1 MLIRNFICCSHC
13 HVPHQ
18 LDLPFQPLPNN
29 SNSRGSIQ
37 DHAVSSSVVLTTYKA
52 TYDNHGPVKT
62 LTRHREAYRKVA
74 DGLLHPLCCHHPLPP
89 EDMPQ
94 LLLSLHFL
102 EPKQEIFYYFQLGI
116 SRRLSRYD
124 TIRTY
129 LGRYKYEHQCRNA
142 YFNA

>member
-1 MLIRNFICCSHC
+1 MYPTNLIFLSNLYPTTPTQEDPYKTMLYH
-13 HVPHQ
+13 PQ
-18 LDLPFQPLPNN
+18 LC
-29 SNSRGSIQ
+29 
-37 DHAVSSSVVLTTYKA
+37 
-52 TYDNHGPVKT
+52 
-62 LTRHREAYRKVA
+62 
-74 DGLLHPLCCHHPLPP
+74 LLHIKQHMTIMGLSRLSPGTARHIGRLLTAYCTPFAATP